1 MAKGKTGV
9 AKAAVAESAEVKETR
24 LWSEVAALQ
33 PQKSAYKKTCKNG
46 RSLAEFT
53 NAEGV
58 VDTAALDAAVKKA
71 KGL

>member
-9 AKAAVAESAEVKETR
+9 AKVAVAESADAKEAR
-24 LWSEVAALQ
+24 LWSEVAALK
-33 PQKSAYKKTCKNG
+33 PQKSVYKQTCKNG

-53 NAEGV
+53 KADGV
-58 VDTAALDAAVKKA
+58 VDTAALDEAVKKA

>member
-9 AKAAVAESAEVKETR
+9 AKVAVEESAEVKEAR
-24 LWSEVAALQ
+24 LWSEVAAL
-33 PQKSAYKKTCKNG
+33 PPVKTVYKKTCKNG
-46 RSLAEFT
+46 RSLGEFT
-53 NAEGV
+53 KADGV